1 MARKKKYPE
10 HEAEAERLMNELL
23 DLIVLVWT
31 TEEEPELKTVAAET
45 ELSPAKIRKL
55 LITAGERDRKTYYRS
70 DPAAVVL
77 ALYRRGMTIKEIQE
91 ATGLSYQSVHGYLP
105 YSKTIY
111 SLASLSA
118 EAERI
123 RLYRKRKKAVKE
135 LQEHL
140 CESVW
145 LWRAVIAF
153 ENYPFLT
160 AGRGSQPGVAF
171 TYTVSREGK
180 AAGRH
185 YKGETEEGY
194 GNELWI
200 IKDGEKSK
208 KSISRSTVDLA
219 FRNAMA
225 EQEREGFVAGPRKL
239 GVPGVRSNLYA
250 LFLRFGVITD
260 QKCEEVERPGTC
272 K

>member
-10 HEAEAERLMNELL
+10 HEAEVERLMNELL
-23 DLIVLVWT
+23 DLIVLVWIG
-31 TEEEPELKTVAAET
+31 EEEPELKTVAEET

-55 LITAGERDRKTYYRS
+55 LITAGERDKKTYYRS
-70 DPAAVVL
+70 DLAAIVL
-77 ALYRRGMTIKEIQE
+77 ALYRRGMKIKEIQE

-105 YSKTIY
+105 YSKTVY

-123 RLYRKRKKAVKE
+123 RLYRKRMKAVKE
-135 LQEHL
+135 LHDHL
-140 CESVW
+140 SESIW
-145 LWRAVIAF
+145 LWRAIIAF
-153 ENYPFLT
+153 EDYPFHT
-160 AGRGSQPGVAF
+160 AGRGSQPGIAF

-185 YKGETEEGY
+185 YKGESVEGY

-219 FRNAMA
+219 YRNALA

-260 QKCEEVERPGTC
+260 KKCNEVESNGGGE
-272 K
+272 

>member
-1 MARKKKYPE
+1 MARKRKYPE

-31 TEEEPELKTVAAET
+31 GEEEPELKTVAEET
-45 ELSPAKIRKL
+45 DLSPAKIRKL
-55 LITAGERDRKTYYRS
+55 LITAGERDKKTYYRS
-70 DPAAVVL
+70 ELSVAVL
-77 ALYRRGMTIKEIQE
+77 ALYHRGMTIKEIQE
-91 ATGLSYQSVHGYLP
+91 VTGLSYQSVHGYLP
-105 YSKTIY
+105 YSKTVY

-140 CESVW
+140 CESVR

-153 ENYPFLT
+153 ENYPFHT
-160 AGRGSQPGVAF
+160 AGRGSQPGIAF

-185 YKGETEEGY
+185 YRGETEEGY

-200 IKDGEKSK
+200 IRDGEKSK

-219 FRNAMA
+219 YRNALA
-225 EQEREGFVAGPRKL
+225 EQEREGYVAGPRRL
-239 GVPGVRSNLYA
+239 GVLVLCQDLVQNKMRKTH
-250 LFLRFGVITD
+250 RD
-260 QKCEEVERPGTC
+260 EVTA
-272 K
+272 